1 MVRVDMST
9 PMRLTIVHPCIG
21 RRVGQRYMRTWQMEP
36 LPAAVL
42 AALTPKDVEVKL
54 YDDRMEPI
62 PYDEPTDLVAISVET
77 YTAKRAYQI
86 ATEYRRRGVPVVMGG
101 FHASLCPDEV
111 ARYAESVVVGEVEG
125 GLWER
130 VIDDY
135 RAKTPQK
142 LYRQAE
148 RPKLG
153 GFWPKR
159 ELYRDRKYLP
169 VRLVE
174 VGRGCEF
181 HCEFCA
187 IQTVFHSS
195 YRRRPL
201 DEIVAELTELAKVD
215 RDKLF
220 FFVDDNFIAHPKE
233 AKEVLAAITPLGIRW
248 VSQASINIAH
258 DEELLAMVARS
269 GCAGLLIGFESLE
282 EKNLEQMG
290 KRFNTMKGGFEVA
303 LANLARHRI
312 RLYGTFLFGY
322 DHDTA
327 ATVERTVEFAKRHAL
342 YIAAFNH
349 ATPFPGTALYR
360 RLQGEGRFLYDKWWL
375 DDSYS
380 YAKVPFQPTS
390 ISADDLHVACVAA
403 RKSFYSF
410 GSILKRGMAAPN
422 RADFAMLK
430 AFYPINLMHTF
441 EVKKRVHHPLGD
453 VSFQGP
459 LLEAVS

>member
-1 MVRVDMST
+1 MKKRL
-9 PMRLTIVHPCIG
+9 RLTIVHPCIG
-21 RRVGQRYMRTWQMEP
+21 RRIGQRYMRTWQMEP

-42 AALTPKDVEVKL
+42 AALTPDNVDIKL

-62 PYDEPTDLVAISVET
+62 PYDEPTDLVALSVET

-86 ATEYRRRGVPVVMGG
+86 ASEYRRRGVPVIMGG
-101 FHASLCPDEV
+101 FHASLVPDEV

-130 VIDDY
+130 VLDDY
-135 RAKTPQK
+135 QSGTPAKV
-142 LYRQAE
+142 YRQDQ
-148 RPKLG
+148 RPTLG
-153 GFWPKR
+153 GFFPKR
-159 ELYRDRKYLP
+159 DLYRDRKYLP

-181 HCEFCA
+181 RCEFCA
-187 IQTVFHSS
+187 IQTVFNSS

-201 DEIVAELTELAKVD
+201 DEIVRELTELSRTDKN
-215 RDKLF
+215 KLF

-233 AKEVLAAITPLGIRW
+233 AKEVLEAIAPLGLRW
-248 VSQASINIAH
+248 VSQASINLAH
-258 DEELLAMVARS
+258 DEELLSLVAKS

-303 LANLARHRI
+303 LANLARHKI

-327 ATVERTVEFAKRHAL
+327 ETVRRTVAFAKEHAL

-349 ATPFPGTALYR
+349 ATPFPGTALYK
-360 RLQGEGRFLYDKWWL
+360 RLEKEGRFLYDKWWL
-375 DDSYS
+375 DENYS

-390 ISADDLHVACVAA
+390 ISADDLHKACVAA
-403 RKSFYSF
+403 RKSFYSIP
-410 GSILKRGMAAPN
+410 SILQRGMAAHN
-422 RADFAMLK
+422 RADSAMFK
-430 AFYPINLMHTF
+430 AFFPINLMHTF

-459 LLEAVS
+459 LLEATR